1 MSNTPITML
10 SGGAL
15 PVLDDQAVWWS
26 TSRRGHRF
34 VAVRPRHQQVIVPPD
49 LLTGQAR
56 ARMKGSYPECRAT
69 RGSSVKAAVGDR
81 ITVHGLHVGD
91 ATRCGEV
98 LEVKGAGGEPPY
110 VVRWDDGHEAVF
122 VPGSGV
128 RVDAAGAA
136 ADGEPG

>member
-1 MSNTPITML
+1 MKFINTSTPSSRSSKRVAGQMIIPGPL
-10 SGGAL
+10 
-15 PVLDDQAVWWS
+15 DQAGDSEDEGV
-26 TSRRGHRF
+26 THTRGIG
-34 VAVRPRHQQVIVPPD
+34 A
-49 LLTGQAR
+49 
-56 ARMKGSYPECRAT
+56 S

-128 RVDAAGAA
+128 RVDPAGAA
-136 ADGEPG
+136 ADKEPG

>member
-1 MSNTPITML
+1 MVGKGKGRCSFP
-10 SGGAL
+10 G
-15 PVLDDQAVWWS
+15 PLDRAGDDEDE
-26 TSRRGHRF
+26 G
-34 VAVRPRHQQVIVPPD
+34 VARTQGVR
-49 LLTGQAR
+49 A
-56 ARMKGSYPECRAT
+56 S

-122 VPGSGV
+122 VPGCGV
-128 RVDAAGAA
+128 RVDPAGAA
-136 ADGEPG
+136 ADEEPG

>member
-1 MSNTPITML
+1 MWFQKPPPRLTSFYPNW
-10 SGGAL
+10 SG
-15 PVLDDQAVWWS
+15 
-26 TSRRGHRF
+26 
-34 VAVRPRHQQVIVPPD
+34 
-49 LLTGQAR
+49 LLNVSDKPCA
-56 ARMKGSYPECRAT
+56 AT

-81 ITVHGLHVGD
+81 IPVHGLHVGD

-128 RVDAAGAA
+128 RVDPAGAA
-136 ADGEPG
+136 ADGPG

>member
-1 MSNTPITML
+1 M
-10 SGGAL
+10 
-15 PVLDDQAVWWS
+15 
-26 TSRRGHRF
+26 
-34 VAVRPRHQQVIVPPD
+34 
-49 LLTGQAR
+49 TGLAT
-56 ARMKGSYPECRAT
+56 ARMKGSHVPRVLGEQ
-69 RGSSVKAAVGDR
+69 GVMVKAAVGDR

-128 RVDAAGAA
+128 RVDPAGAA
-136 ADGEPG
+136 ADEEPG

>member
-1 MSNTPITML
+1 M
-10 SGGAL
+10 
-15 PVLDDQAVWWS
+15 
-26 TSRRGHRF
+26 
-34 VAVRPRHQQVIVPPD
+34 
-49 LLTGQAR
+49 
-56 ARMKGSYPECRAT
+56 
-69 RGSSVKAAVGDR
+69 RGSSVRAAVGDR

-128 RVDAAGAA
+128 RVDPAGAA
-136 ADGEPG
+136 ADEEPG

>member
-1 MSNTPITML
+1 M
-10 SGGAL
+10 
-15 PVLDDQAVWWS
+15 
-26 TSRRGHRF
+26 
-34 VAVRPRHQQVIVPPD
+34 
-49 LLTGQAR
+49 
-56 ARMKGSYPECRAT
+56 
-69 RGSSVKAAVGDR
+69 KAAVGDR

-128 RVDAAGAA
+128 RVDPVGEA
-136 ADGEPG
+136 ADGAPG

>member
-1 MSNTPITML
+1 M
-10 SGGAL
+10 
-15 PVLDDQAVWWS
+15 
-26 TSRRGHRF
+26 
-34 VAVRPRHQQVIVPPD
+34 
-49 LLTGQAR
+49 
-56 ARMKGSYPECRAT
+56 
-69 RGSSVKAAVGDR
+69 KAAVGDR

-98 LEVKGAGGEPPY
+98 LEVKGADGEPPY

-128 RVDAAGAA
+128 RVDPASAA

>member
-1 MSNTPITML
+1 VLAALLVSWWD
-10 SGGAL
+10 GEAGEGDRGAL
-15 PVLDDQAVWWS
+15 DAGFDVHGVHAHFPGSLDRAGDGEEEG
-26 TSRRGHRF
+26 GH
-34 VAVRPRHQQVIVPPD
+34 I
-49 LLTGQAR
+49 
-56 ARMKGSYPECRAT
+56 YPGCRAT
-69 RGSSVKAAVGDR
+69 RWSSVKAAVGDR

-98 LEVKGAGGEPPY
+98 LEVKGADGESRY

-128 RVDAAGAA
+128 RVDPADAA